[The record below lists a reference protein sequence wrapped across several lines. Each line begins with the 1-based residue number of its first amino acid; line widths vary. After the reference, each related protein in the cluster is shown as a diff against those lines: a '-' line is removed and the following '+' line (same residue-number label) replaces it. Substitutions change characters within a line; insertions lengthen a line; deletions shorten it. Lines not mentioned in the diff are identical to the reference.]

1 MIVCINYADAK
12 FQDSRSFNTKTA
24 YEKGKADK
32 VIEYSLKDID
42 DLFKEKNK
50 SILSYKRIFDNFI
63 RLPLFVS
70 SFCIKRS

>member
-50 SILSYKRIFDNFI
+50 YKMEKNI
-63 RLPLFVS
+63 
-70 SFCIKRS
+70 